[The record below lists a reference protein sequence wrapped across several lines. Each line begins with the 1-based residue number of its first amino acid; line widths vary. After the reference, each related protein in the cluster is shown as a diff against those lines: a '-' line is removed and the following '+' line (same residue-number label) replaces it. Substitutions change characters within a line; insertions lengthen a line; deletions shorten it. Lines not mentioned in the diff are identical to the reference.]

1 MDTTKLATA
10 TTILAEVALALHPIL
25 IKQVGVGLPTQLLA
39 RLGTYTVLGS
49 TLSST
54 SDKKLAWGDWSTASK
69 SIGYGL
75 MNLIHIGSSYLSY
88 QHLPAGSALALFYTF
103 PFFNILAGV
112 FFLGDSFKPI
122 MLPLLLMAFLGVLLI
137 SRYTKE
143 GFSDTE
149 GPETQ
154 QTQPT
159 QQTQSTKKNIPLG
172 IFAALLS
179 AITETL
185 IFLLA
190 KSDSESSP
198 YLTILKLYP
207 AALVGLLGYVG
218 FTGTSVQ
225 TSLKNWIPLILF
237 NIFIGFLGY
246 SLRFWSI
253 PRLPTD
259 VFSILTFIGV
269 AAGYMWGLLYSKE
282 IPTMGALGGAA
293 LITGS
298 LGVLR
303 SYT

>member
-1 MDTTKLATA
+1 MDTTQLATA
-10 TTILAEVALALHPIL
+10 TTILAEIALALHPIL

-49 TLSST
+49 TLASST
-54 SDKKLAWGDWSTASK
+54 DKKLAWGDWSTASK

-75 MNLIHIGSSYLSY
+75 MNLIHIGSSYVSY

-143 GFSDTE
+143 GFSDIE

-154 QTQPT
+154 QTQ
-159 QQTQSTKKNIPLG
+159 QTQPTKKNIPLG

-179 AITETL
+179 ALTETL

-218 FTGTSVQ
+218 FTGTPVQ

-237 NIFIGFLGY
+237 NVFIGFLGY

-282 IPTMGALGGAA
+282 VPTMGALGGAA

-303 SYT
+303 RYS

>member
-1 MDTTKLATA
+1 MDTTQLATA
-10 TTILAEVALALHPIL
+10 TTILAEIALALHPIL

-39 RLGTYTVLGS
+39 RIGTYTVLGS
-49 TLSST
+49 ALSSS
-54 SDKKLAWGDWSTASK
+54 SDKKLAWGDWSTATK

-75 MNLIHIGSSYLSY
+75 MNLIHIGSSYVSY
-88 QHLPAGSALALFYTF
+88 KHLPAGSALALFYTF

-112 FFLGDSFKPI
+112 FFLGESFKPI
-122 MLPLLLMAFLGVLLI
+122 MVPLLAMAFLGVLLI
-137 SRYTKE
+137 SWYTTE
-143 GFSDTE
+143 GFSDRD
-149 GPETQ
+149 GQETQ
-154 QTQPT
+154 Q
-159 QQTQSTKKNIPLG
+159 TKKNIPLG

-179 AITETL
+179 ALTETL

-218 FTGTSVQ
+218 VTGTSVQ

-237 NIFIGFLGY
+237 NVFIGFLGY

-282 IPTMGALGGAA
+282 VPSMGALGGAA

-303 SYT
+303 RYL

>member
-54 SDKKLAWGDWSTASK
+54 SDKKLAWGDSSTASK

-75 MNLIHIGSSYLSY
+75 MNLIHMGSSYVSY

-103 PFFNILAGV
+103 PFLNILAGV

-122 MLPLLLMAFLGVLLI
+122 MVPLLGMAFLGVLLI
-137 SRYTKE
+137 SWYTKE

-149 GPETQ
+149 GAETQ
-154 QTQPT
+154 QTQ
-159 QQTQSTKKNIPLG
+159 QTQSIKKNIPLG

-179 AITETL
+179 ALTETL

-190 KSDSESSP
+190 KSDSEASP

-207 AALVGLLGYVG
+207 AALVGLLGYIG

-225 TSLKNWIPLILF
+225 TTLKNWIPLILF

-259 VFSILTFIGV
+259 VFSILSFIGV

-282 IPTMGALGGAA
+282 VPTMGALGGAA

-303 SYT
+303 RYL